1 MKRIRQ
7 KVSKE
12 KSWQQKIFGHM
23 CRSFHCKDITQKG
36 IIFTSTVG
44 NKKTWFLQNFPSHGM
59 LRNRMRNWKEMSR
72 WELWSWWVG
81 WWPQLSFSISAM
93 RWWQSSCAVRW
104 RWAASFKLAT
114 VHWWNTVE
122 STMHRNVTNCS
133 VFAPT
138 HQKNSSLQHCVGYLI
153 DIADLG
159 ESVSAILQ
167 GSSLS
172 TNLQHSENSSCTYLL
187 ASLVTK
193 IALA

>member
-1 MKRIRQ
+1 
-7 KVSKE
+7 
-12 KSWQQKIFGHM
+12 M

-36 IIFTSTVG
+36 IIFTNTVG
-44 NKKTWFLQNFPSHGM
+44 NKKTLFLQNFPSHGM

-93 RWWQSSCAVRW
+93 RWWQSSCA
-104 RWAASFKLAT
+104 ASSFKLAT
-114 VHWWNTVE
+114 VQLCTVE
-122 STMHRNVTNCS
+122 STIHRNITNCS